1 MIPTDIFKPFME
13 AKLDET
19 IRNQE
24 EALEA
29 LGNADE
35 ALGKGISPITIL
47 PIKVQVNLDD

>member
-1 MIPTDIFKPFME
+1 MIPIDIFKPLME

-19 IRNQE
+19 IKNQE

-35 ALGKGISPITIL
+35 ALGKGISPITIR
-47 PIKVQVNLDD
+47 PIEVQVNLDD